1 VLLLH
6 VLQVWPLH
14 KLEALATDLTRALH
28 LRQRRADSNDGVAL
42 VSAVAKAIDAMPEYV
57 RLYGFRYARAT
68 TGHPAVD
75 PLRGVMLKMYRDNH
89 YWMRDQVQEAAEQSG
104 VECDKWMLHALLK
117 QMCVVP

>member
-1 VLLLH
+1 MPALFQTYAVVSLDTIISELLPGLKVDKVLLA
-6 VLQVWPLH
+6 Q
-14 KLEALATDLTRALH
+14 
-28 LRQRRADSNDGVAL
+28 
-42 VSAVAKAIDAMPEYV
+42 AIDAMPEYV

-117 QMCVVP
+117 QMCVRSGAYWVLKDTA